1 MENVIDP
8 IASVRQGGA
17 VAVAKLLSVNEEIFP
32 KVVSFLEESFKG
44 LKAQTEDN
52 SKFGRLEPGPG
63 QFGVVR
69 RIQQD
74 EDKQENG
81 TMYSCGSLAPKV
93 RIFLNCCR
101 QSDFPPSMPRQT
113 GGAQLLISIF

>member
-17 VAVAKLLSVNEEIFP
+17 VAVAKLLSVNEQVFP
-32 KVVSFLEESFKG
+32 KIVSFLEESFKG
-44 LKAQTEDN
+44 VKVQTEDN

-93 RIFLNCCR
+93 
-101 QSDFPPSMPRQT
+101 SDF
-113 GGAQLLISIF
+113 